1 LNQQQT
7 REMQIGLFS
16 AIAAFLMWGFS
27 SLYYRAIGTAP
38 ALEILAH
45 RAIWSALFTLIL
57 VIIGKQWQPFISALF
72 SRKQL
77 FILLI
82 SSLLVAGNWLGFIW
96 AVNNGK
102 ALEASMGYYIM
113 PVIMVLL
120 GRAFLNEHLNSRQIF
135 SFILVCI
142 GVLNLLLGLGEIP
155 WLGLFLACS
164 FGLYSLVRKKTPV
177 SALVGLTIECLLLA
191 PISLI
196 YLLYLNQNNQLV
208 FGTLGVSF
216 DLLLMASALM
226 TALPL
231 IFFTMA
237 SKRLKLGTVGLIQYM
252 NPTCQFLLAVFAF
265 GEPFTQIHFVTFAFI
280 WAGLGLF
287 SLDSHRQLRKARQAR
302 AGAS

>member
-1 LNQQQT
+1 MNQHASK
-7 REMQIGLFS
+7 EVQIGLFS

-27 SLYYRAIGTAP
+27 PLYYRAIGTAP

-45 RAIWSALFTLIL
+45 RVIWSFFFTLTL
-57 VIIGKQWQPFISALF
+57 VIIGKQWRPFLDALC
-72 SRKQL
+72 SHRQL

-120 GRAFLNEHLNSRQIF
+120 GRFFLNEHLNSRQIF
-135 SFILVCI
+135 SFILVCV
-142 GVLNLLLGLGEIP
+142 GVLNLLVGLGELP
-155 WLGLFLACS
+155 WLALFLACS

-177 SALVGLTIECLLLA
+177 SALIGLTIECLLLA

-196 YLLYLNQNNQLV
+196 YLIYLQQNDQLI
-208 FGTLGVSF
+208 FGTLGLSF
-216 DLLLMASALM
+216 DMLLAAASLM

-265 GEPFTQIHFVTFAFI
+265 GEPFTQTHLITFLFI
-280 WAGLGLF
+280 WGGLGLF
-287 SLDSHRQLRKARQAR
+287 SLDSHRRMRQAKLAR
-302 AGAS
+302 AAEG